1 MVNDELE
8 AFLVLAEELH
18 FGRTAERLRVT
29 TSRISQTIKKLER
42 RVGTPLFVRT
52 SRRVELTPVGR
63 ELYGGV
69 RPAWDAIGAA
79 MERAIAHGRGRL
91 CTAFTGAAAGQLL
104 AGIAE
109 LFQRRE
115 PGCEVE
121 MREVQPGEVARRL
134 RDGEVELVLTTL
146 PVEGHEAGDVLVRE
160 VRMVA
165 VAATHPLAGRTSV
178 SESDLAGLTV
188 LEGPLQEGLTL
199 VGAGR
204 GVLRVGAHTRRY
216 HPRPD
221 VVYVQV
227 ADAPPLEWGLV
238 WRAGAATPRVRAF
251 HQAALDLLK
260 APS

>member
-1 MVNDELE
+1 MVNDGLE

-18 FGRTAERLRVT
+18 FGRTAGRLRVT
-29 TSRISQTIKKLER
+29 TSRVSQTIKKLER
-42 RVGTPLFVRT
+42 RVGAPLFVRT

-63 ELYGGV
+63 ELYDGV

-79 MERAIAHGRGRL
+79 VERAIAHGSGKL

-109 LFQRRE
+109 LFQSRE
-115 PGCEVE
+115 PGCEVV
-121 MREVQPGEVARRL
+121 MREARPGEVARWL

-160 VRMVA
+160 ARMVA
-165 VAATHPLAGRTSV
+165 VPTAHPLAGRTSV
-178 SESDLAGLTV
+178 SEADLAGETV
-188 LEGPLQEGLTL
+188 LEGSLQEALTL

-204 GVLRVGAHTRRY
+204 GILLVGAHTRRY

-227 ADAPPLEWGLV
+227 ADVPPLEWGLV
-238 WRAGAATPRVRAF
+238 WRAGGATARVRAF
-251 HQAALDLLK
+251 HRAALDLLK
-260 APS
+260 EPS